1 MVIILDA
8 KTFLW
13 LNIEAK
19 INLWKSLARTFV
31 LRLLNFVKREGP
43 LCTLLDPCPLW
54 DAKGQRC
61 KKKTDPTPPRRRR
74 DSVCQTLYTCMRKTE
89 QALNV
94 CLNKTMLVVE
104 GSHFTMAIAH
114 LLKSSCG
121 WEVLLSSSRPPP
133 HSSHPVACVI
143 KHKLPCVK

>member
-1 MVIILDA
+1 MVIILDG

-31 LRLLNFVKREGP
+31 LRLLNFAKREGP

-61 KKKTDPTPPRRRR
+61 KKNRPYSSTK
-74 DSVCQTLYTCMRKTE
+74 
-89 QALNV
+89 ALWH
-94 CLNKTMLVVE
+94 CLPNFIHMHEEDWTGAE
-104 GSHFTMAIAH
+104 
-114 LLKSSCG
+114 
-121 WEVLLSSSRPPP
+121 R
-133 HSSHPVACVI
+133 
-143 KHKLPCVK
+143 LPK